1 MTKLQSQKAD
11 GFAVIGMGV
20 QGKKRRRIIGDQSCI
35 TVDPIAPDVDYRNIQ
50 DVPTGT
56 YQTVFLCTPDSVKFE
71 IVEYLLA
78 IGKHVLIEK
87 PFTVEAGQYE
97 KLTEIQAKSKSTLY
111 VAYNHR
117 FEPHIAKLNS
127 ILKSGQLGE
136 IYTVSLSYG
145 NGTAELVR
153 QSEWRDTGIG
163 VLSDLG
169 SHLLD
174 MIDFWWGLKG
184 REIDFLDART
194 VENRSFD
201 HANFRVS
208 GSPIVYAETSL
219 LSWRNDFHCDIRGS
233 AGSARISSLCK
244 WGPSSLTV
252 RGRVHPS
259 GRPDECTTTLIE
271 ADPTWSTEHDH
282 FLRLIEIGDLGNL
295 ETSREIARV
304 LAAVTLK

>member
-1 MTKLQSQKAD
+1 MTRVESPKAD

-20 QGKKRRRIIGDQSCI
+20 QGTKRRKIIGDQPCI
-35 TVDPIAPDVDYRNIQ
+35 TVDPIAPDVDYRNIR
-50 DVPTGT
+50 DAPLES
-56 YQTVFLCTPDSVKFE
+56 YQTVFLCTPDSVKLE
-71 IVEYLLA
+71 IVEYLLT

-87 PFTVEAGQYE
+87 PFTIEEGEYS
-97 KLTEIQAKSKSTLY
+97 KLTEIQAQTKSSIY

-153 QSEWRDTGIG
+153 RSDWRDTGIG

-184 REIDFLDART
+184 REIDFLDARA

-201 HANFRVS
+201 QAIFRVS
-208 GSPIVYAETSL
+208 GSPSVYAETTL
-219 LSWRNDFHCDIRGS
+219 LSWRNDFHCDVRGS
-233 AGSARISSLCK
+233 EGSVHISSLCK

-252 RGRVHPS
+252 RGRVRPS

-271 ADPTWSTEHDH
+271 EDPTWSAEHDH

-304 LAAVTLK
+304 LAAVALK